1 MDEKIAIVMVIASMT
16 LGVVTIMRLTLEHM
30 SRSRTLR
37 AQTDLFNR
45 LIDKFGSSSELL
57 AYMQSEAGQQLLK
70 TPEIP
75 APNAYARILN
85 SAQYGAMAVVIGFG
99 ILGIGSAF
107 RGQEAADVTYVFGW
121 LAVSIGGA
129 LLVSAVLSYLMSSRF
144 GLIGGRDES
153 K

>member
-1 MDEKIAIVMVIASMT
+1 
-16 LGVVTIMRLTLEHM
+16 
-30 SRSRTLR
+30 
-37 AQTDLFNR
+37 
-45 LIDKFGSSSELL
+45 
-57 AYMQSEAGQQLLK
+57 LLK

-75 APNAYARILN
+75 APNAYTRILN

-107 RGQEAADVTYVFGW
+107 KGKEAADVTFVFGW
-121 LAVSIGGA
+121 LAVTAGGA
-129 LLVSAVLSYLMSSRF
+129 LLISAVMSYLMSAKF